1 MLASSIAPNTRS
13 VYDNALSAFEQFRNN
28 YSLHVIWPVPIQHVT
43 LFIAHSFELG
53 YSPSTIASYLSGISF
68 YHKLH
73 NYQDPTN
80 AFVVKKLLE
89 GFKRSRKS
97 RDVRAPITEHIL
109 RRICHVL
116 PNICYSDFESCLFQ
130 SAYFLSYF
138 ALLRVSEV
146 VFPSYLQPDRP
157 LLSGDIELVDDGNT
171 LLITIRISKTNQSG
185 LPTTLRIPK
194 SEDSSFC
201 CVTTIRHYMH
211 LRPANAYYF
220 FSHANG
226 TPLTQSQF
234 SAVLAKAVRVLR
246 LPTGIYTSHAFR
258 IGRATDLA
266 SKGISSDAIKKLGRW
281 KSDAVDGYIRL

>member
-1 MLASSIAPNTRS
+1 M
-13 VYDNALSAFEQFRNN
+13 
-28 YSLHVIWPVPIQHVT
+28 
-43 LFIAHSFELG
+43 
-53 YSPSTIASYLSGISF
+53 
-68 YHKLH
+68 
-73 NYQDPTN
+73 
-80 AFVVKKLLE
+80 
-89 GFKRSRKS
+89 
-97 RDVRAPITEHIL
+97 
-109 RRICHVL
+109 L

-146 VFPSYLQPDRP
+146 VFSSYLQPDRP

-171 LLITIRISKTNQSG
+171 LLITIRISKTNQRG